1 MSKGKNGTGRS
12 QKLRPQQEQ
21 FCREYLS
28 TMPLNGTQ
36 AAIRAGYSKKTA
48 ESQASRL
55 LSSVKIQ
62 ERIEE
67 LKKKSISKLRSFDEL
82 EYSAEATLKEMNAIS
97 QSSLEA
103 FFDIDDKGQPV
114 LNLNKAKAAGLL
126 GTLKKIKI
134 KELPPVTILE
144 NGVELD
150 REVMGI
156 EVELWDKVRAGEN
169 MMKHH
174 GVLQEKV
181 EVAGMND
188 LINALHKGR
197 ERVAKLREEREKA
210 KGKAE

>member
-1 MSKGKNGTGRS
+1 
-12 QKLRPQQEQ
+12 
-21 FCREYLS
+21 
-28 TMPLNGTQ
+28 
-36 AAIRAGYSKKTA
+36 
-48 ESQASRL
+48 
-55 LSSVKIQ
+55 
-62 ERIEE
+62 
-67 LKKKSISKLRSFDEL
+67 
-82 EYSAEATLKEMNAIS
+82 MNAIS